1 MPPVPKAQQAFK
13 AHQVPLE
20 PPAPKVLLVLKVQP
34 EPLGHKVQLALKEQ
48 PAQLVQ
54 PVLLALPPPSLDQL
68 APLELPAHPAQLE
81 LIPLFL
87 DPPEPQVLPAPKV
100 PKASPV
106 KQRHKELLGLRDQRV
121 PQDQVEL
128 KVQWELQVL
137 RGLPDPPARRVQPVP
152 RLASSP

>member
-1 MPPVPKAQQAFK
+1 M
-13 AHQVPLE
+13 
-20 PPAPKVLLVLKVQP
+20 QP

-81 LIPLFL
+81 LIPRFL

-128 KVQWELQVL
+128 KVQWEQQV
-137 RGLPDPPARRVQPVP
+137 LPDPKALQALRALQDPKELPVQLEQPP
-152 RLASSP
+152 R